1 MVRTFLISMAF
12 VFSCIIGIVNMQQ
25 TGKTYY
31 VSYSGNDLNDGKSKR
46 KPFRSVEKV
55 NSLLLLP
62 GDKVLFESGGVW
74 TGATGLHPRGDG
86 NKDNPIVLGHYGKG
100 PKPVINVT
108 EGNDNG
114 LTLEG
119 QSHWLVT
126 GIEFRSVNHNGVAVN
141 GAENRKVENIRIENV
156 STISCSP
163 HLGQREFD
171 HCGIRVGGHGKGY
184 SLPKGSWFENIV
196 IEGCVVNNCA
206 VGIMIAGRGFDET
219 KPVNPDDSISKNCH
233 IRNCLA
239 SNLNGDGIVIF
250 CAADVSIEHCV
261 CYNACRYNADK
272 RATAGIWT
280 WNVRNAVVRYCES
293 YGHLTPGIDRNPFD
307 SDYESYNSIFEYN
320 YGHDCYGAAILMCAP
335 RGTNDMAVF
344 RYNVFK
350 NCGMDSTRE
359 SAFIKFYDCETN
371 QRRYI
376 YNNTFIGAPSYFMT
390 SIKPEAYAYVFN
402 NIFYHT
408 GKLKYIPA
416 NPVQGFYTDVL
427 KKDMHGYNLYFNIE
441 GVPEAPG
448 NILADP
454 LFTGLNQTGIGFCD
468 GLKVKKGSPAID
480 KGINLTN
487 LGIGI
492 ESAGNKDYWGNN
504 LPMGDSIDIGAHEQR
519 LNERTN
525 K

>member
-1 MVRTFLISMAF
+1 
-12 VFSCIIGIVNMQQ
+12 MQ
-25 TGKTYY
+25 
-31 VSYSGNDLNDGKSKR
+31 
-46 KPFRSVEKV
+46 
-55 NSLLLLP
+55 LLP
-62 GDKVLFESGGVW
+62 GDKILFQAGGVW
-74 TGATGLHPRGDG
+74 SGTVGLKPKG
-86 NKDNPIVLGHYGKG
+86 NGTITQPIVISSFGKG

-119 QSHWLVT
+119 LSHWVISGL
-126 GIEFRSVNHNGVAVN
+126 EFRSLNHNGVAVN
-141 GAENRKVENIRIENV
+141 GAQNAKVENIRIENINAV
-156 STISCSP
+156 NCSP

-196 IEGCVVNNCA
+196 IEGCVVDNCA

-219 KPVNPDDSISKNCH
+219 KPVNPLDSISKNCH
-233 IRNCLA
+233 IRNCSA
-239 SNLNGDGIVIF
+239 SNISGDGIVIF
-250 CAADVSIEHCV
+250 CAADVSIEHSV

-307 SDYESYNSIFEYN
+307 SDYESYNSLFEYN

-335 RGTNDMAVF
+335 RGTNDLSVF

-376 YNNTFIGAPSYFMT
+376 YNNTFVA
-390 SIKPEAYAYVFN
+390 
-402 NIFYHT
+402 H
-408 GKLKYIPA
+408 
-416 NPVQGFYTDVL
+416 Q
-427 KKDMHGYNLYFNIE
+427 H
-441 GVPEAPG
+441 
-448 NILADP
+448 IL
-454 LFTGLNQTGIGFCD
+454 
-468 GLKVKKGSPAID
+468 
-480 KGINLTN
+480 
-487 LGIGI
+487 
-492 ESAGNKDYWGNN
+492 
-504 LPMGDSIDIGAHEQR
+504 
-519 LNERTN
+519 
-525 K
+525 